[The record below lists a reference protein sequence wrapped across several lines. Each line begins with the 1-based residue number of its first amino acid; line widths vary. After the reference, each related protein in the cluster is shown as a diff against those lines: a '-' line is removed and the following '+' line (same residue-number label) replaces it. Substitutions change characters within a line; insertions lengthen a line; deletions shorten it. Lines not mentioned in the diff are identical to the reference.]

1 MINHLAHKTVK
12 KIMKK
17 CVEMTHL
24 DYVQIIKS
32 EEV

>member
-1 MINHLAHKTVK
+1 MINHLAYKTV